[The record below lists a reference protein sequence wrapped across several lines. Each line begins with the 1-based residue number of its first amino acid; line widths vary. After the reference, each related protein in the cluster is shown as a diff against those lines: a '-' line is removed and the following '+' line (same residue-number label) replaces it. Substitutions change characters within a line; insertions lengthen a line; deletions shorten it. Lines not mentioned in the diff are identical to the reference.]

1 MITRLGPFP
10 GQKPLTS
17 RKKNAKIKRIIV
29 GITGASGALI
39 GERLVRALLDGGHE
53 VHAVLSPSGAE
64 VFREELGLELGRTH
78 AEIRRN
84 FLKHYRGAKRLFIS
98 PAEDF
103 ADRISSGSAK
113 LDAMVIAPCSMST
126 VGAVANGVTMNLIH
140 RAASVS
146 IKEKRPLI
154 LVPRESPLSPIHLK
168 NLLYLSEIGVH
179 IVPATTA
186 FYHRPKT
193 VEDMVDFTI
202 GRVLDLLK
210 IEHQL
215 FRRWRESS
223 AE

>member
-1 MITRLGPFP
+1 ML
-10 GQKPLTS
+10 
-17 RKKNAKIKRIIV
+17 
-29 GITGASGALI
+29 
-39 GERLVRALLDGGHE
+39 GERLVRFLLEGGHE
-53 VHAVLSPSGAE
+53 VHAILSASGVE
-64 VFREELGLELGRTH
+64 VFREELGVDLGKTH
-78 AEIRRN
+78 AEIRQN
-84 FLKHYRGAKRLFIS
+84 FIRHYRGAKNLFVA
-98 PAEDF
+98 PAGDF
-103 ADRISSGSAK
+103 ADKVSSGSAK
-113 LDAMVIAPCSMST
+113 IDAMVVAPCSMST
-126 VGAVANGVTMNLIH
+126 VGAIANGVTMNLIH
-140 RAASVS
+140 RTASVS

-193 VEDMVDFTI
+193 VEEMVDFTV

-223 AE
+223 PAE

>member
-1 MITRLGPFP
+1 M
-10 GQKPLTS
+10 
-17 RKKNAKIKRIIV
+17 KKIIV
-29 GITGASGALI
+29 GITGASGAML
-39 GERLVRALLDGGHE
+39 GERFVKFLLGAGHE
-53 VHAVLSPSGAE
+53 VHAVLSASGQT
-64 VFREELGLELGRTH
+64 VFKEELG
-78 AEIRRN
+78 IKD
-84 FLKHYRGAKRLFIS
+84 FKKHFGASKNLHVAS
-98 PAEDF
+98 AQDF
-103 ADRISSGSAK
+103 AAKISSGSSK
-113 LDAMVIAPCSMST
+113 IDAMVIIPCSLST
-126 VGAVANGVTMNLIH
+126 VGAIANGITMNLIH

-186 FYHRPKT
+186 FYHKPKT
-193 VEDMVDFTI
+193 IEDMVDFTV

-215 FRRWRESS
+215 FKRWRENSS